1 MGLKVED
8 RAKPKLPPVDPGV
21 YIAICVGVIDLGEQY
36 SEKFKN
42 YRNEVQIVWELVGET
57 VEVEG
62 EQKPRQLSRT
72 FSVAASKKSSLR
84 GFISGWNGVQ
94 YSDEQFQELDLF
106 DQAGKTC
113 QVNVVLN
120 DTGEYAN
127 VDSAIPLPK
136 GMPAPT
142 TDTPFILWNMDEWSD
157 DGFAALPDWVRE
169 KIQKSTQYQKQH
181 APDTEV
187 DFKEPGP
194 AAPAP
199 APAAPAMQKEC
210 PI

>member
-1 MGLKVED
+1 M
-8 RAKPKLPPVDPGV
+8 
-21 YIAICVGVIDLGEQY
+21 
-36 SEKFKN
+36 
-42 YRNEVQIVWELVGET
+42 
-57 VEVEG
+57 
-62 EQKPRQLSRT
+62 
-72 FSVAASKKSSLR
+72 
-84 GFISGWNGVQ
+84 Q

-106 DQAGKTC
+106 AQAGKTC

-142 TDTPFILWNMDEWSD
+142 TDTPVILWNMDEWSD
-157 DGFAALPDWVRE
+157 EGFAALPDWVRE
-169 KIQKSTQYQKQH
+169 KIQRSTQYQKQH
-181 APDTEV
+181 APETEV
-187 DFKEPGP
+187 DFKGPLEPTSP

-199 APAAPAMQKEC
+199 QKEC